1 MSWFSFRPNLLLNT
15 LHEVFDSPI
24 AEPPHNFCS
33 FWSHQ
38 DRFFDTFHDAIETFR
53 WSLSMAVNPSMYF
66 YIPFRP
72 NKLFETDFISFN
84 AYCHSRFLRRYV
96 VFIRFSP
103 DYEMY
108 IIFQKSKDFVQSALK
123 SAVFRTFWAVIY
135 CSYYNQAASLTGW
148 KTLLPLK
155 EMQL

>member
-1 MSWFSFRPNLLLNT
+1 
-15 LHEVFDSPI
+15 
-24 AEPPHNFCS
+24 
-33 FWSHQ
+33 
-38 DRFFDTFHDAIETFR
+38 
-53 WSLSMAVNPSMYF
+53 MYF

-108 IIFQKSKDFVQSALK
+108 IIFEESQVFVQYALK
-123 SAVFRTFWAVIY
+123 KPYFGAFQRSIIAVI
-135 CSYYNQAASLTGW
+135 TIR
-148 KTLLPLK
+148 LPP
-155 EMQL
+155 